1 MTAYASHLSIGK
13 SAWCKI
19 RQGAVLL
26 TFLSTLSGVAWG
38 DDALPPPS
46 DLEGAKSDILQLDR
60 DLAQLEN
67 RLVLTERTT
76 LLFGLSAKSKQKLSS
91 ISVKI
96 DNKPTLTASFTADQV
111 DSLHKGGMATLKDF
125 NLPIGAHVL
134 DVSLQDATS
143 GKRVEQRFNFNKA
156 TARNIMAL
164 EWVERPAPNQ
174 PPIKLI
180 EWNRHD

>member
-1 MTAYASHLSIGK
+1 MTAYASHISIGK

-19 RQGAVLL
+19 RQGAVLITL
-26 TFLSTLSGVAWG
+26 LSTLSGVAWG
-38 DDALPPPS
+38 DDDLPPPS
-46 DLEGAKSDILQLDR
+46 NLEDAKSDILQLDR
-60 DLAQLEN
+60 DLSQLEN
-67 RLVLTERTT
+67 RLILTTRTT
-76 LLFGLSAKSKQKLSS
+76 LLFGLSAKSQQNLSN
-91 ISVKI
+91 ITVNI
-96 DNKPTLTASFTADQV
+96 DNKPMVSLNLTAQQV

-125 NLPIGAHVL
+125 NLPMGAHVL

-143 GKRVEQRFNFNKA
+143 GKRVEQRFTFNKA
-156 TARNIMAL
+156 IARNIMAL